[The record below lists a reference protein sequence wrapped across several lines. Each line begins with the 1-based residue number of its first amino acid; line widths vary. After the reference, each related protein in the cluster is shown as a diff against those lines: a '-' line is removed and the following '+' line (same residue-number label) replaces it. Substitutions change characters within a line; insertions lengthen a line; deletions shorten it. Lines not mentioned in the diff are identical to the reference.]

1 MRERMGERREK
12 IEEKWRN
19 KDRKTCAHTHTRV
32 RACACQRKPFV
43 GYNCEVMKVGLR
55 GVRGDRS
62 GVCCWRGLSQKP
74 SIGSCHMCV
83 SVPVC
88 VKKIRIAKPFSPLL
102 KTNGSLFCSRNMLRH
117 FQNTNTLMHTH
128 LPVSISKK
136 RRGEKKSVLQ
146 FGHHFI
152 LPQTSLP

>member
-1 MRERMGERREK
+1 MR
-12 IEEKWRN
+12 
-19 KDRKTCAHTHTRV
+19 THTHTRV

-117 FQNTNTLMHTH
+117 FQNTNTLVHTH
-128 LPVSISKK
+128 LPVSVSKK
-136 RRGEKKSVLQ
+136 RGGGKIC
-146 FGHHFI
+146 FAI
-152 LPQTSLP
+152 WTSLHITSNQPPLNPSSVSLYSTHTHTQV